1 MACFKLL
8 GVEKE
13 LALHALIMSFVTVT
27 YYMAGIVYLSH
38 IKILHQDKYCLWMD
52 TNEEWYFGESQIE
65 NLVVDLMLGF
75 IKEMF

>member
-1 MACFKLL
+1 MY
-8 GVEKE
+8 E
-13 LALHALIMSFVTVT
+13 LSFLQVFFVTVT
-27 YYMAGIVYLSH
+27 YHMAGIVYLSH

-75 IKEMF
+75 IKKMF